1 MHTTHTSR
9 SQSRGGSHISHEENT
24 KSLQLEIDRFCRRLR
39 RERRRR
45 TPSNSNPSSKD
56 NEDGSYRP
64 RFRTPPSKFFLYY
77 KNRYYE
83 QRSATQ
89 RSGNDAMSKA
99 LN

>member
-1 MHTTHTSR
+1 M
-9 SQSRGGSHISHEENT
+9 
-24 KSLQLEIDRFCRRLR
+24 QLEINRFRRRLR

-64 RFRTPPSKFFLYY
+64 RFRTPPSKFFSYY
-77 KNRYYE
+77 EDRYYE
-83 QRSATQ
+83 QRSK
-89 RSGNDAMSKA
+89 SPPHKGLGNDAMSRA